1 MGMSSGMSCCALII
15 PLRLSNLYLEAWG
28 DDYTRES
35 FILFQKK
42 KKKVQ
47 HQLIMNFQSNLLFVY
62 LFAMPTKL
70 TNDEK
75 KNPKK

>member
-35 FILFQKK
+35 LILFQKK